1 MNYFIAGRVSDSV
14 ILLSTPLKRKGVG
27 EATLEQLLRTLSAS
41 SAQRSSYASGDEVV
55 HYLIDGDIAY
65 IVSTANEMAVTAAM
79 AFLQNVSSAF
89 SARYSKNM
97 ISSAS
102 CRSDVFADFVQEL
115 DRLAQSAETRSA
127 LSRLHAETSDIKQQM
142 LQSLDMI
149 INRGQ
154 KLNDIEAQSAD
165 LSARARAI
173 MGDAKALEKEAFWR
187 QNSVYIIA
195 AAVAFLFLLIR
206 FAF

>member
-1 MNYFIAGRVSDSV
+1 MNYFVAGRVSDSV

-27 EATLEQLLRTLSAS
+27 ETTLEQLLRTLSAS
-41 SAQRSSYASGDEVV
+41 SAPRSSYASGDEVV
-55 HYLIDGDIAY
+55 HYLIDGDVAY
-65 IVSTANEMAVTAAM
+65 IVSATNEMAVTAAM
-79 AFLQNVSSAF
+79 AFLQNVSSTF
-89 SARYSKNM
+89 STRYSKNT
-97 ISSAS
+97 IASAS

-115 DRLAQSAETRSA
+115 ERLAQTAETRSA
-127 LSRLHAETSDIKQQM
+127 LSQLHAETSDIKQQM

-195 AAVAFLFLLIR
+195 GVVAILFLLIR